1 MRTARRIHPD
11 WLVVIFLGFFITNSS
26 TGNVQHNSWSTWIKL
41 KFHSMHEKLF
51 LLCLALNHTHSHLA
65 WYSNTHTHP
74 ISLLPTQKY
83 THTHTYTHSCLLRST
98 STYTHTRIKARNSQ
112 AAAPTLSQVFFFPP
126 LPPVYKIGCSF
137 VDNVSV
143 FKPQPTAAFT
153 WDLQR
158 QKQVCMDGAGGV
170 KWQVVETSCSRWQA
184 QPFKRIQN
192 KTDFVCRPLKIKS
205 QFIWNPK
212 STISESSTK
221 FDRKEIRRKWIRCRW
236 RRSSPSSAA

>member
-1 MRTARRIHPD
+1 MKSCFYFVS
-11 WLVVIFLGFFITNSS
+11 L
-26 TGNVQHNSWSTWIKL
+26 WI
-41 KFHSMHEKLF
+41 
-51 LLCLALNHTHSHLA
+51 
-65 WYSNTHTHP
+65 THTHTRLGSP
-74 ISLLPTQKY
+74 THTHTQSLSYLRRSTPTPTHTLLPTQK
-83 THTHTYTHSCLLRST
+83 HTHTRT
-98 STYTHTRIKARNSQ
+98 KARNSQ

-137 VDNVSV
+137 VDTASV

-153 WDLQR
+153 WNLQR

-205 QFIWNPK
+205 QFFWNPK

-221 FDRKEIRRKWIRCRW
+221 FDRKAIRRKWIRCRW